1 MDKLY
6 ALINKN
12 LTPSQ
17 KAVQAGHAVSKYA
30 SLHPDIDWDEQYF
43 VYLDASKFQMEKMIM
58 DCEMNGIKYSTFI
71 EPDLDNLLT
80 SMVCIGDGKKFK
92 KFNLI

>member
-1 MDKLY
+1 MNKLY
-6 ALINKN
+6 ALINKK

-30 SLHPDIDWDEQYF
+30 SINPQINWDEQYF
-43 VYLDASKFQMEKMIM
+43 VYLEATKFQMEKMMINC
-58 DCEMNGIKYSTFI
+58 DIEGIKYSTFN

-80 SMVCIGDGKKFK
+80 SMVCIDDGKRFK